1 METSK
6 HYSKR
11 IGKIFKK
18 NHDVDISQFQ
28 GEFLPAFVESFKM
41 VSEDV
46 ANEVFHKL
54 VTYSE
59 RDFKEA
65 VYNLVNIFE
74 LFEENYDVD
83 NDPLSEE
90 EWSYLK
96 LLINDS
102 SDDLDIDNIKYIM
115 QVMLDLGHL

>member
-1 METSK
+1 MESST
-6 HYSKR
+6 HYTKR
-11 IGKIFKK
+11 VSKIFKK
-18 NHDVDISQFQ
+18 NHDRELSQFQ
-28 GEFLPAFVESFKM
+28 GDFLPAFVESFKM

-46 ANEVFHKL
+46 ATELFHKF

-74 LFEENYDVD
+74 LFEENYDID
-83 NDPLSEE
+83 SDPLSQE

-102 SDDLDIDNIKYIM
+102 SEDLDIDNIKYVM
-115 QVMLDLGHL
+115 QIMLDLGHL